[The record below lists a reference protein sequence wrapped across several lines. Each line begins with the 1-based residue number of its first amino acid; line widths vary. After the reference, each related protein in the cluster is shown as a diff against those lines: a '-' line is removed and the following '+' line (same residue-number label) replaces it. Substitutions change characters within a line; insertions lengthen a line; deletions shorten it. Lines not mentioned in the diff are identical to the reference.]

1 MKAQPIGDRRG
12 IRMRSRREGDLRIGP
27 IAVGSEQVCAAAVHA
42 KPVSTSVATP
52 LTSIDG
58 ETPGARVT
66 VSAMVPV
73 GATAGSLSVTVVALL
88 TVDVPKALLSPH
100 YAAL

>member
-1 MKAQPIGDRRG
+1 MLPPFIITD
-12 IRMRSRREGDLRIGP
+12 
-27 IAVGSEQVCAAAVHA
+27 A

-66 VSAMVPV
+66 VSAMVLV

-88 TVDVPKALLSPH
+88 TVDVPKALLRSLSVKVVVT
-100 YAAL
+100 ALSE